1 MRSALAQA
9 DDATALAG
17 VIRDP
22 VRFCRGLLRQD
33 LWPLQ
38 EAILRAIGVEV
49 DDPSAA
55 QAERH

>member
-9 DDATALAG
+9 DDATAFAG
-17 VIRDP
+17 VVRDP

-38 EAILRAIGVEV
+38 EDILRAVASRSRV
-49 DDPSAA
+49 AV
-55 QAERH
+55 